1 MKRWLVWVLILLG
14 LSQLGQGFYIEAKA
28 WLAQQLL
35 ERAWERARVGEARP
49 LPWPWADTWPVAR
62 LRVDRLGI
70 RQVVLAGASGRTLAF
85 GPGHLFASAPPGSA
99 GNSAISGHR
108 DTHFRFLRD
117 QRAGDRIELERRDGA
132 RVRYAV
138 YRRGVVHDTDSAPL
152 RRQGA
157 QLTLITCY
165 PFDALSP
172 GGSDRFVVEARRIA
186 L

>member
-1 MKRWLVWVLILLG
+1 MAGPAASGAGLG
-14 LSQLGQGFYIEAKA
+14 
-28 WLAQQLL
+28 
-35 ERAWERARVGEARP
+35 ARP
-49 LPWPWADTWPVAR
+49 GGR
-62 LRVDRLGI
+62 
-70 RQVVLAGASGRTLAF
+70 GAAPALAF

-117 QRAGDRIELERRDGA
+117 LRVGDRIELERRDGA

-138 YRRGVVHDTDSAPL
+138 YRRSVVHETDSAPL

-165 PFDALSP
+165 PFDASP
-172 GGSDRFVVEARRIA
+172 PAAATGSWSRRGG
-186 L
+186 